1 MAKVQSLE
9 NYLQS
14 HLTAETQE
22 CEKLNKADK
31 SDSEKLRV
39 NFAILYLQLQQTVTF
54 TEFSELS
61 VDDLLQ
67 IEKLKLNAAIVKIL
81 YYSYRIR
88 KKLEITHR
96 LNRSTILYA
105 YV

>member
-67 IEKLKLNAAIVKIL
+67 IEKLKLNAAKVYTSIV
-81 YYSYRIR
+81 SARQDR
-88 KKLEITHR
+88 K
-96 LNRSTILYA
+96 S
-105 YV
+105 VV

>member
-1 MAKVQSLE
+1 MGFQMDSKQYTCRVTWSAEYNEYVGLCAEFPSLSWLDADQSKAFSGIEELVADVVADMISTNEKVP
-9 NYLQS
+9 
-14 HLTAETQE
+14 
-22 CEKLNKADK
+22 
-31 SDSEKLRV
+31 
-39 NFAILYLQLQQTVTF
+39 
-54 TEFSELS
+54 
-61 VDDLLQ
+61 
-67 IEKLKLNAAIVKIL
+67 IVKLL